1 LENLLDIAAIVKGFH
16 LVLDWR
22 VVPLI
27 FGGVLWGIL
36 FGAIPGFTGGV
47 AMAVILPF
55 TIPMPPI
62 LALVLLLAVY
72 TGSLWGGAVPAIL
85 LNAPGSPAAVCTTLD
100 GYPMT
105 RSGKGAEALGISIM
119 ASTLGGLIGVIALFF
134 VIFPLG
140 VFTLKFGPAEMFM
153 VAVFGITI
161 VASLAGKNFAKG
173 LLAGAIGMLIG
184 LIGISTT
191 GADRATFGIV
201 EILDGI
207 PIIPVLIGLIAISE
221 LFVLTEQGFIS
232 GDSVDKGRPFQKVLA
247 GCRIALSYPKEIVRS
262 ALIGLSIGALP
273 AAGGTVASIVSYN
286 ESRRLSTD
294 PDSYGEGNPA
304 GIVAAESANNASE
317 GGSLATMLALGIP
330 GSSGTAV
337 LLGALILQGWIPGPR
352 LFIDHADVIY
362 GALLAEFLD
371 LAVLMAMGIVCA
383 MYGAK
388 IANIQTKIL
397 IPCVVV
403 LTVMGAYVVRL
414 VVLDIWLLFAFGA
427 LGWLMKR
434 HDYPP
439 ISIVLGLILGPLA
452 DSELVRIYQAFPEG
466 IWIIFQRPIS
476 LGLVVM
482 TIALSLWPLRHRYRT
497 SSAKV

>member
-1 LENLLDIAAIVKGFH
+1 LDNLLDIGAIIDGFL

-22 VVPLI
+22 VIPIVL
-27 FGGVLWGIL
+27 GGVFWGIL
-36 FGAIPGFTGGV
+36 FGAIPGFTGGL

-55 TIPMPPI
+55 TIPMPPL

-85 LNAPGSPAAVCTTLD
+85 LNTPGSPAAVCTTLD

-105 RSGKGAEALGISIM
+105 RSGKAPEALSISII
-119 ASTLGGLIGVIALFF
+119 ASELGGMTGVLALFF
-134 VIFPLG
+134 VIYPLG
-140 VFTLKFGPAEMFM
+140 AFTLKFGPAEMFM

-191 GADRATFGIV
+191 GADRATFGVV
-201 EILDGI
+201 EMLDGI
-207 PIIPVLIGLIAISE
+207 PIIPALIGLIAISE
-221 LFVLTEQGFIS
+221 LFVLIEQKFIA
-232 GDSVDKGRPFQKVLA
+232 GDSVGNDRPFQRVLA
-247 GCRIALSYPKEIVRS
+247 GCRTALCYPKVIIRS
-262 ALIGLSIGALP
+262 SLIGLGIGALP
-273 AAGGTVASIVSYN
+273 AAGGTVAGIVSYN
-286 ESRRLSTD
+286 ESRRLSAD
-294 PDSYGEGNPA
+294 PESFGRGNPV
-304 GIVAAESANNASE
+304 GIIAAEAANNASE

-371 LAVLMAMGIVCA
+371 LAVLMGLGIMIAV
-383 MYGAK
+383 YGAK
-388 IANIQTKIL
+388 IIHIPTRIL
-397 IPCVVV
+397 IPCVIV
-403 LTVMGAYVVRL
+403 LTVMGSYMVRYVI
-414 VVLDIWLLFAFGA
+414 LDVWLLFAFGA
-427 LGWLMKR
+427 LGWLLKR
-434 HDYPP
+434 RDYPT
-439 ISIVLGLILGPLA
+439 ISVVLGLILGPLA
-452 DSELVRIYQAFPEG
+452 DGELVRIYQAFPEG

-476 LGLVVM
+476 LGLVVL
-482 TIALSLWPLRHRYRT
+482 TVVLSLWPIYRRHLA
-497 SSAKV
+497 AKKA

>member
-1 LENLLDIAAIVKGFH
+1 MENILNTGAIVDGFL

-22 VVPLI
+22 VIPLI
-27 FGGVLWGIL
+27 LGGVFWGIM

-55 TIPMPPI
+55 TIPMPPL
-62 LALVLLLAVY
+62 LALVLLLAIY

-85 LNAPGSPAAVCTTLD
+85 LNTPGSPAAVCTTLD

-105 RSGKGAEALGISIM
+105 RSGRASEALGISIM
-119 ASTLGGLIGVIALFF
+119 SSTLGGLIGIIALFF
-134 VIFPLG
+134 VIYPLG
-140 VFTLKFGPAEMFM
+140 AFTLKFGPAEMFM

-191 GADRATFGIV
+191 GADRVTFGVV
-201 EILDGI
+201 ELLDGV
-207 PIIPVLIGLIAISE
+207 PIIPALIGLIAISE
-221 LFVLTEQGFIS
+221 LFVLTEQKFIS
-232 GDSVDKGRPFQKVLA
+232 GDSISEERPFQKVLA
-247 GCRIALSYPKEIVRS
+247 GCRTALRHYKLIIRS
-262 ALIGLSIGALP
+262 GLIGLGIGALP

-286 ESRRLSTD
+286 EARRLSAD
-294 PDSYGEGNPA
+294 PDSYGRGNPA
-304 GIVAAESANNASE
+304 GIVAAEAANNASE

-371 LAVLMAMGIVCA
+371 LIVLMGMGIVFA
-383 MYGAK
+383 VYGARV
-388 IANIQTKIL
+388 ANIQTRIL

-403 LTVMGAYVVRL
+403 LTVLGAYVGRL
-414 VVLDIWLLFAFGA
+414 IILDIWMLFGFGA
-427 LGWLMKR
+427 LGWLLKR
-434 HDYPP
+434 HDYPT
-439 ISIVLGLILGPLA
+439 ISVVLGIILGPLA
-452 DSELVRIYQAFPEG
+452 DGELVRIYQAFPEG

-476 LGLVVM
+476 IGFVVL
-482 TIALSLWPLRHRYRT
+482 TVALSLWPLYRRHRA
-497 SSAKV
+497 SARA